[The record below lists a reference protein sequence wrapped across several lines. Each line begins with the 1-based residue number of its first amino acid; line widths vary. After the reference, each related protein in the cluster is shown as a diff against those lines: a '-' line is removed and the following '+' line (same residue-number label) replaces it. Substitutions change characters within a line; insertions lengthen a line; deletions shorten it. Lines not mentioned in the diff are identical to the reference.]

1 MRALSLLLLL
11 RHTLAL
17 VPAAR
22 PRATR
27 KLSALTD
34 EVLDVAQWVGTN
46 ADQLPIG
53 EYAPFAAAGAAAGAM
68 AVSGAAVLRSFERDA
83 PVESPL
89 SKDGRYDPV
98 AADAYF
104 GRRPIQTLKRGAE
117 IAGRAAGLG
126 AAILLDV
133 ATDSVKEN
141 EKQRA
146 TAVVDALVEL
156 GPTFVKVGQ
165 ALSIR
170 SDLLSEAYCE
180 ALTTLQDAC
189 PPFDDAEARKVI
201 ADEVGENAFADLS
214 SSVIASASLGQVY
227 VGHVLRDDEKI
238 KVAVKVQRPGVAET
252 IALDL
257 HLLRIGAGPLKA
269 LFQANTDLVGL
280 VDTWGVRFVD
290 ELDYVREAGHA
301 VDFSRAIAE
310 TPLCGAVFAPEPLE
324 HLTSRKVLTTT
335 WVEGQRL
342 DYVADATAEGE
353 LRRKR
358 RVSQLCGVAMNS
370 YLTMMLETGILHADP
385 HPGNLIVE
393 ESTGRL
399 AILDWGLVTEMD
411 PDLRLSYIEHIA
423 HLVAKDYGKVPND
436 LVKLGFVP
444 EGYEEAI
451 ESSDAVAVLTD
462 VYTQFAGGGGAAKI
476 DVPAVLTEMRA
487 LADRQGNLF
496 RLPPYFAYIA
506 RAFSVLEGIGLK
518 NDPDYAIVGECL
530 PYVSQRLL
538 SDPSPR
544 VAKALETFV
553 YGGDDQLVK
562 KVDADRLTYLA
573 DGLQSYSKSET
584 GNQVDVDVL
593 DDAVGVA
600 RKVADL
606 LLVDGAEP
614 TPLQTIVEA
623 ELAKVLGASLRQQF
637 AQARDSRAGTL
648 ARTLV
653 DPFGVLDPLLKGRLV
668 APDRDDRV
676 QLATL
681 SRVATRAGGELGAAV
696 NSLSELPVD
705 EQREALAELGDL
717 LWRNRAGASKASRRI
732 AALLLEQGLERVG
745 A

>member
-1 MRALSLLLLL
+1 MAPSTTRGATQLQAL
-11 RHTLAL
+11 
-17 VPAAR
+17 P
-22 PRATR
+22 
-27 KLSALTD
+27 D
-34 EVLDVAQWVGTN
+34 EVLDAAQWAAAN
-46 ADQLPIG
+46 AQQVPLA
-53 EYAPFAAAGAAAGAM
+53 EYAPFAVAGIAAGAM
-68 AVSGAAVLRSFERDA
+68 AVSGAAVLESFERDSPIEA
-83 PVESPL
+83 PL
-89 SKDGRYDPV
+89 SADGRYDP
-98 AADAYF
+98 AKADAYF
-104 GRRPIQTLKRGAE
+104 GRRPVETVLRGAE
-117 IAGRAAGLG
+117 IAGRALSLGL
-126 AAILLDV
+126 AIGVDV
-133 ATDSVKEN
+133 LTNSVSKN

-146 TAVVDALVEL
+146 TTLVDSLVSL

-170 SDLLSEAYCE
+170 SDLLSEAYCD

-189 PPFDDAEARKVI
+189 PPFDDTVARAFI
-201 ADEVGENAFADLS
+201 EDQVGKGAFVELS
-214 SSVIASASLGQVY
+214 PKVIASASLGQVY
-227 VGHVLRDDEKI
+227 VGYVGEERQ
-238 KVAVKVQRPGVAET
+238 KVAVKVQRPGVSET

-257 HLLRIGAGPLKA
+257 HLLRIGAGPLQA
-269 LFQANTDLVGL
+269 LFRANTDLVGI
-280 VDTWGVRFVD
+280 VDAWGDRFVD

-301 VDFSRAIAE
+301 VSFSAAIAE
-310 TPLCGAVFAPEPLE
+310 TPLSGAVFAPEPLMD
-324 HLTSRKVLTTT
+324 LTTRSVLTTT

-342 DYVADATAEGE
+342 DYVADASEDGQ
-353 LRRKR
+353 LRQKR
-358 RVSQLCGVAMNS
+358 RVSQLCGVAMNA

-393 ESTGRL
+393 EATGRL
-399 AILDWGLVTEMD
+399 AILDWGLVTELD
-411 PDLRLSYIEHIA
+411 PELRVSYIEHIA
-423 HLVAKDYGKVPND
+423 HLVAKDYASVPND

-451 ESSDAVAVLTD
+451 ASGDAVEVLAN

-476 DVPAVLTEMRA
+476 DVPEVLGTMRA

-553 YGGDDQLVK
+553 YGADDDEQLVK
-562 KVDADRLTYLA
+562 RVDADRLTYLV

-584 GNQVDVDVL
+584 GNEVDTDVL
-593 DDAVGVA
+593 EDAVGVA

-606 LLVDGAEP
+606 LLVDAEEP
-614 TPLQTIVEA
+614 TPLQSIVEA
-623 ELAKVLGASLRQQF
+623 ELAKVLGASLRQSF

-653 DPFGVLDPLLKGRLV
+653 DPFGVLDPLLKGRLSS
-668 APDRDDRV
+668 PDRDDKI
-676 QLATL
+676 QLSTL
-681 SRVATRAGGELGAAV
+681 ARVATHAGGELGDAV
-696 NSLSELPVD
+696 GSLADLPQD
-705 EQREALAELGDL
+705 EQRAALAELRDI
-717 LWRNRAGASKASRRI
+717 LWQNRVGASRASRRI
-732 AALLLEQGLERVG
+732 AALLLEQGLDRVG

>member
-1 MRALSLLLLL
+1 MAPSTTRGATQLQAL
-11 RHTLAL
+11 
-17 VPAAR
+17 P
-22 PRATR
+22 
-27 KLSALTD
+27 D
-34 EVLDVAQWVGTN
+34 EVLDAAQWAAAN
-46 ADQLPIG
+46 AQQVPLA
-53 EYAPFAAAGAAAGAM
+53 EYAPFTVAGIAAGAM
-68 AVSGAAVLRSFERDA
+68 AVSGAAVLESFERDSPIEA
-83 PVESPL
+83 PL
-89 SKDGRYDPV
+89 SADGRYDP
-98 AADAYF
+98 AKADAYF
-104 GRRPIQTLKRGAE
+104 GRRPVETVLRGAE
-117 IAGRAAGLG
+117 IAGRALSLGL
-126 AAILLDV
+126 AIGVDV
-133 ATDSVKEN
+133 LTNSVSKN

-146 TAVVDALVEL
+146 TTLVDSLVSL

-170 SDLLSEAYCE
+170 SDLLSEAYCD

-189 PPFDDAEARKVI
+189 PPFDDTVARAFI
-201 ADEVGENAFADLS
+201 EDQVGKGAFVELS
-214 SSVIASASLGQVY
+214 PKVIASASLGQVY
-227 VGHVLRDDEKI
+227 VGYVGEERQ
-238 KVAVKVQRPGVAET
+238 KVAVKVQRPGVSET

-257 HLLRIGAGPLKA
+257 HLLRIGAGPLQA
-269 LFQANTDLVGL
+269 LFRANTDLVGI
-280 VDTWGVRFVD
+280 VDAWGDRFVD

-301 VDFSRAIAE
+301 VSFSAAIAE
-310 TPLCGAVFAPEPLE
+310 TPLSGAVFAPEPLMD
-324 HLTSRKVLTTT
+324 LTTRSVLTTT

-342 DYVADATAEGE
+342 DYVADASEDGQ
-353 LRRKR
+353 LRQKR
-358 RVSQLCGVAMNS
+358 RVSQLCGVAMNA

-393 ESTGRL
+393 EATGRL
-399 AILDWGLVTEMD
+399 AILDWGLVTELD
-411 PDLRLSYIEHIA
+411 PELRVSYIEHIA
-423 HLVAKDYGKVPND
+423 HLVAKDYASVPND

-451 ESSDAVAVLTD
+451 ASGDAVEVLAN

-476 DVPAVLTEMRA
+476 DVPEVLGTMRA

-553 YGGDDQLVK
+553 YGADDDEQLVK
-562 KVDADRLTYLA
+562 RVDADRLTYLV

-584 GNQVDVDVL
+584 GNEVDTDVL
-593 DDAVGVA
+593 EDAVGVA

-606 LLVDGAEP
+606 LLVDAEEP
-614 TPLQTIVEA
+614 TPLQSIVEA
-623 ELAKVLGASLRQQF
+623 ELAKVLGASLRQSF

-653 DPFGVLDPLLKGRLV
+653 DPFGVLDPLLKGRLSS
-668 APDRDDRV
+668 PDRDDKI
-676 QLATL
+676 QLSTL
-681 SRVATRAGGELGAAV
+681 ARVATHAGGELGDAV
-696 NSLSELPVD
+696 GSLADLPQD
-705 EQREALAELGDL
+705 EQRAALAELRDI
-717 LWRNRAGASKASRRI
+717 LWQNRVGASRASRRI
-732 AALLLEQGLERVG
+732 AALLLEQGLDRVG

>member
-1 MRALSLLLLL
+1 MRVLSLLLLL
-11 RHTLAL
+11 RHSLAL
-17 VPAAR
+17 VAPAAK

-27 KLSALTD
+27 LSALTD

-46 ADQLPIG
+46 ADQLPIS
-53 EYAPFAAAGAAAGAM
+53 EYAPVAAAGAAAGAM

-89 SKDGRYDPV
+89 SSDGRYDPQ

-104 GRRPIQTLKRGAE
+104 GRRPVQTLRRGAE

-189 PPFDDAEARKVI
+189 PPFDDQEARNVI
-201 ADEVGENAFADLS
+201 ADEVGADAFTDLS

-227 VGHVLRDDEKI
+227 VGHVLRDDEKV

-257 HLLRIGAGPLKA
+257 HLLRLGAGPLKA

-310 TPLCGAVFAPEPLE
+310 TPLSGAVFAPEPLE

-462 VYTQFAGGGGAAKI
+462 VYTQFAGGG
-476 DVPAVLTEMRA
+476 VQTR
-487 LADRQGNLF
+487 
-496 RLPPYFAYIA
+496 
-506 RAFSVLEGIGLK
+506 
-518 NDPDYAIVGECL
+518 
-530 PYVSQRLL
+530 
-538 SDPSPR
+538 PS
-544 VAKALETFV
+544 
-553 YGGDDQLVK
+553 
-562 KVDADRLTYLA
+562 
-573 DGLQSYSKSET
+573 
-584 GNQVDVDVL
+584 
-593 DDAVGVA
+593 
-600 RKVADL
+600 
-606 LLVDGAEP
+606 
-614 TPLQTIVEA
+614 
-623 ELAKVLGASLRQQF
+623 
-637 AQARDSRAGTL
+637 
-648 ARTLV
+648 
-653 DPFGVLDPLLKGRLV
+653 
-668 APDRDDRV
+668 
-676 QLATL
+676 
-681 SRVATRAGGELGAAV
+681 
-696 NSLSELPVD
+696 
-705 EQREALAELGDL
+705 
-717 LWRNRAGASKASRRI
+717 W
-732 AALLLEQGLERVG
+732 
-745 A
+745 

>member
-1 MRALSLLLLL
+1 MQAPLLLLL
-11 RHTLAL
+11 VTHGAAL
-17 VPAAR
+17 VAPSTTR
-22 PRATR
+22 GATQ
-27 KLSALTD
+27 LQAIPD
-34 EVLDVAQWVGTN
+34 EVLDAAQWAAAN
-46 ADQLPIG
+46 AQQVPLA
-53 EYAPFAAAGAAAGAM
+53 EYAPFAVAGIAAGAM
-68 AVSGAAVLRSFERDA
+68 AVSGAAVLESFERDSPIEA
-83 PVESPL
+83 PL
-89 SKDGRYDPV
+89 SADGRYDP
-98 AADAYF
+98 AKADAYF
-104 GRRPIQTLKRGAE
+104 GRRPVETVLRGAE
-117 IAGRAAGLG
+117 IAGRALSLGL
-126 AAILLDV
+126 AIGVDV
-133 ATDSVKEN
+133 LTNSVFKN

-146 TAVVDALVEL
+146 TTLVDSLVSL

-170 SDLLSEAYCE
+170 SDLLSEAYCD

-189 PPFDDAEARKVI
+189 PPFDDTVARAFI
-201 ADEVGENAFADLS
+201 EDQVGKGAFVELS
-214 SSVIASASLGQVY
+214 PKVIASASLGQVY
-227 VGHVLRDDEKI
+227 VGYVGEERQ
-238 KVAVKVQRPGVAET
+238 KVAVKVQRPGVSET

-257 HLLRIGAGPLKA
+257 HLLRIGAGPLQA
-269 LFQANTDLVGL
+269 LFRANTDLVGI
-280 VDTWGVRFVD
+280 VDAWGDRFVD

-301 VDFSRAIAE
+301 VSFSAAIAE
-310 TPLCGAVFAPEPLE
+310 TPLSGAVFAPEPLMD
-324 HLTSRKVLTTT
+324 LTTRSVLTTT

-342 DYVADATAEGE
+342 DYVADASEDGQ
-353 LRRKR
+353 LRQKR
-358 RVSQLCGVAMNS
+358 RVSQLCGVAMNA

-393 ESTGRL
+393 EATGRL
-399 AILDWGLVTEMD
+399 AILDWGLVTELD
-411 PDLRLSYIEHIA
+411 PELRVSYIEHIA
-423 HLVAKDYGKVPND
+423 HLVAKDYASVPND

-451 ESSDAVAVLTD
+451 ASGDAVEVLAN

-476 DVPAVLTEMRA
+476 DVPEVLGTMRA

-553 YGGDDQLVK
+553 YGADDDEQLVK
-562 KVDADRLTYLA
+562 RVDADRLTYLV

-584 GNQVDVDVL
+584 GNEVDTDVL
-593 DDAVGVA
+593 EDAVGVA

-606 LLVDGAEP
+606 LLVDAEEP
-614 TPLQTIVEA
+614 TPLQSIVEA
-623 ELAKVLGASLRQQF
+623 ELAKVLGASLRQSF

-653 DPFGVLDPLLKGRLV
+653 DPFGVLDPLLKGRLSS
-668 APDRDDRV
+668 PDRDDKI
-676 QLATL
+676 QLSTL
-681 SRVATRAGGELGAAV
+681 ARVATHAGGELGDAV
-696 NSLSELPVD
+696 GSLADLPQD
-705 EQREALAELGDL
+705 EQLAALAELRDI
-717 LWRNRAGASKASRRI
+717 LWQNRVGASRASRRI
-732 AALLLEQGLERVG
+732 AALLLEQGLDRVG

>member
-1 MRALSLLLLL
+1 MVAPSTTRGATQLQAL
-11 RHTLAL
+11 
-17 VPAAR
+17 P
-22 PRATR
+22 
-27 KLSALTD
+27 D
-34 EVLDVAQWVGTN
+34 EVLDAAQWAAAN
-46 ADQLPIG
+46 AQQVPLA
-53 EYAPFAAAGAAAGAM
+53 EYAPFAVAGIAAGAM
-68 AVSGAAVLRSFERDA
+68 AVSGAAVLESFERDSPIEA
-83 PVESPL
+83 PL
-89 SKDGRYDPV
+89 SADGRYDP
-98 AADAYF
+98 AKADAYF
-104 GRRPIQTLKRGAE
+104 GRRPVETVLRGAE
-117 IAGRAAGLG
+117 IAGRALSLGL
-126 AAILLDV
+126 AIGVDV
-133 ATDSVKEN
+133 LTNSVSKN

-146 TAVVDALVEL
+146 TTLVDSLVSL

-170 SDLLSEAYCE
+170 SDLLSEAYCD

-189 PPFDDAEARKVI
+189 PPFDDTVARAFI
-201 ADEVGENAFADLS
+201 EDQVGKGAFVELS
-214 SSVIASASLGQVY
+214 PKVIASASLGQVY
-227 VGHVLRDDEKI
+227 VGYVGEERQ
-238 KVAVKVQRPGVAET
+238 KVAVKVQRPGVSET

-257 HLLRIGAGPLKA
+257 HLLRIGAGPLQA
-269 LFQANTDLVGL
+269 LFRANTDLVGI
-280 VDTWGVRFVD
+280 VDAWGDRFVD

-301 VDFSRAIAE
+301 VSFSAAIAE
-310 TPLCGAVFAPEPLE
+310 TPLSGAVFAPEPLMD
-324 HLTSRKVLTTT
+324 LTTRSVLTTT

-342 DYVADATAEGE
+342 DYVADASEDGQ
-353 LRRKR
+353 LRQKR
-358 RVSQLCGVAMNS
+358 RVSQLCGVAMNA

-393 ESTGRL
+393 EATGRL
-399 AILDWGLVTEMD
+399 AILDWGLVTELD
-411 PDLRLSYIEHIA
+411 PELRVSYIEHIA
-423 HLVAKDYGKVPND
+423 HLVAKDYASVPND

-451 ESSDAVAVLTD
+451 ASGDAVEVLAN

-476 DVPAVLTEMRA
+476 DVPEVLGTMRA

-553 YGGDDQLVK
+553 YGADDDEQLVK
-562 KVDADRLTYLA
+562 RVDADRLTYLV

-584 GNQVDVDVL
+584 GNEVDTDVL
-593 DDAVGVA
+593 EDAVGVA

-606 LLVDGAEP
+606 LLVDAEEP
-614 TPLQTIVEA
+614 TPLQSIVEA
-623 ELAKVLGASLRQQF
+623 ELAKVLGASLRQSF

-653 DPFGVLDPLLKGRLV
+653 DPFGVLDPLLKGRLSS
-668 APDRDDRV
+668 PDRDDKI
-676 QLATL
+676 QLSTL
-681 SRVATRAGGELGAAV
+681 ARVATHAGGELGDAV
-696 NSLSELPVD
+696 GSLADLPQD
-705 EQREALAELGDL
+705 EQRAALAELRDI
-717 LWRNRAGASKASRRI
+717 LWQNRVGASRASRRI
-732 AALLLEQGLERVG
+732 AALLLEQGLDRVG